1 MILKDGVF
9 MKMKNMAVALMSV
22 LVLTGEWLAVVRADT
37 MADLMPLTG
46 DRSNLYIYVGILV
59 GCLVAAILVVL
70 FMKRAVNKK

>member
-1 MILKDGVF
+1 
-9 MKMKNMAVALMSV
+9 MKLRNVALAV
-22 LVLTGEWLAVVRADT
+22 LSMMVFTGGWLTVVRADS

>member
-1 MILKDGVF
+1 
-9 MKMKNMAVALMSV
+9 MKLRNVALAV
-22 LVLTGEWLAVVRADT
+22 LSMMVFTGGWLTGVRADT

>member
-9 MKMKNMAVALMSV
+9 MKLRNVALAV
-22 LVLTGEWLAVVRADT
+22 LSMMVFTGEWFTIVRADT

>member
-1 MILKDGVF
+1 MISEEGMF

-22 LVLTGEWLAVVRADT
+22 LVLAGEWLTVVRADT

-70 FMKRAVNKK
+70 FMKRSVNKK

>member
-1 MILKDGVF
+1 
-9 MKMKNMAVALMSV
+9 MKLRNVALAV
-22 LVLTGEWLAVVRADT
+22 LSMMVFTGGWLTVVRADT

>member
-1 MILKDGVF
+1 

>member
-9 MKMKNMAVALMSV
+9 MKLRNVALAV
-22 LVLTGEWLAVVRADT
+22 LSMMVFTGGWLTVVRADT

-70 FMKRAVNKK
+70 FMKKSVNKK

>member
-1 MILKDGVF
+1 

-70 FMKRAVNKK
+70 FMKRAVNKKQ

>member
-1 MILKDGVF
+1 
-9 MKMKNMAVALMSV
+9 MKLRNVALAV
-22 LVLTGEWLAVVRADT
+22 LSMMVFTGGWLTAVRADT

-70 FMKRAVNKK
+70 FMKKSVNKK

>member
-1 MILKDGVF
+1 MISEEGMF

>member
-1 MILKDGVF
+1 MISEEGMF

-22 LVLTGEWLAVVRADT
+22 LVLTGEWLTVVRADT
-37 MADLMPLTG
+37 IADLMPLTG

>member
-1 MILKDGVF
+1 
-9 MKMKNMAVALMSV
+9 MKLRNVALAV
-22 LVLTGEWLAVVRADT
+22 LSMMVFTGGWLTVVRADT

-70 FMKRAVNKK
+70 FMKKSVNKK

>member
-9 MKMKNMAVALMSV
+9 MKLRNVALAV
-22 LVLTGEWLAVVRADT
+22 LSMMVFTGGWLTVVRADT